1 MGCANLLL
9 CLHRAN
15 HGCKLSSGNGCRA
28 SPQATH
34 KASRVMPTETCGPFI
49 PQAMRTKPLLRNKI
63 QISGDKVDNSPTWR
77 QGVACS
83 RAALPLAGCVTLS
96 LSTSLC
102 LRFLT
107 CATARTELHVKGLSA
122 GPHKHSAGCKR
133 SMRPALAGLRQGQ
146 QTSSVLTADITSR
159 PSHVSS
165 YFTFLAN
172 L

>member
-1 MGCANLLL
+1 M
-9 CLHRAN
+9 
-15 HGCKLSSGNGCRA
+15 
-28 SPQATH
+28 
-34 KASRVMPTETCGPFI
+34 
-49 PQAMRTKPLLRNKI
+49 
-63 QISGDKVDNSPTWR
+63 
-77 QGVACS
+77 ACS

-107 CATARTELHVKGLSA
+107 CVAARTELHVKGLSA

-133 SMRPALAGLRQGQ
+133 SRRPALAGLQRQQ
-146 QTSSVLTADITSR
+146 QTSSVLTADVTSR

-172 L
+172 LRGRYYFSPHFPDRKLKMKEVKTSPRSHSH